1 MNGLFLLRGFVI
13 GFAIAAPVGPV
24 GILVVRRT
32 LSHGRA
38 IGFVSG
44 LGAATADAVYGG
56 VAAFGLT
63 FISSL
68 LVSQSDWIRLIG
80 GAFLLYLGLTTL
92 LSRPAERAVAAGV
105 RGPASA
111 YGSTA
116 FLTLTNPATI
126 LSFAAVFAGLGV
138 TPTRGSYPSAAL
150 LVLGVFLG
158 SAFWWFLLSG
168 GMSLVRSRLTPR
180 GLTLVNRVSGVVLTL
195 FGIGALASLAGWA
208 RRSLSA

>member
-1 MNGLFLLRGFVI
+1 
-13 GFAIAAPVGPV
+13 
-24 GILVVRRT
+24 
-32 LSHGRA
+32 
-38 IGFVSG
+38 
-44 LGAATADAVYGG
+44 
-56 VAAFGLT
+56 
-63 FISSL
+63 
-68 LVSQSDWIRLIG
+68 
-80 GAFLLYLGLTTL
+80 
-92 LSRPAERAVAAGV
+92 
-105 RGPASA
+105 
-111 YGSTA
+111 
-116 FLTLTNPATI
+116 
-126 LSFAAVFAGLGV
+126 V